1 MAIYNYNHTLANGT
15 ISTSTTSYTVT
26 GTDTDFRY
34 IQSGSVLLNDA
45 NLAIGRVIH
54 VTSNVSLLLSANAN
68 LAVTGSMFYVNS
80 FVISPPAF
88 EFTYEL
94 GRIYANSNSNI
105 IYGNGTY
112 FSNTITTGQ
121 TLLIPAIR
129 YSNVSAQVD
138 KRVGTTLGIVDFVDN
153 NTRLHLRENSVAT
166 AIYASWTYGD
176 PSAVAPTTDVG
187 VAPLSKYADGFHS
200 MIKPIFTAVEKG
212 VFTNVEQVHSYHPP
226 VQDPV
231 TGIMVNVPATTFKKH
246 ADQQAIVGNSV
257 GFGTL
262 IGNLTLGES
271 NDFGT
276 VTHFRMSNEK
286 FGMHPAYVRDSVA
299 YIDQIHAAVM
309 PSQGDDQGVISSA
322 GGFFNKM
329 KQIYPETMADRIAA
343 QMGLKIN
350 RITDVQHQ
358 AEQYLDQQPVMM
370 TDVEKQN
377 ITQSS
382 SSTATYVP
390 LSQKTLK
397 ASGVPISIP
406 GLINAVSTDQIPQDY
421 RPIVYKTPQFG
432 WWNKT

>member
-15 ISTSTTSYTVT
+15 ITTSTASYTVT

-88 EFTYEL
+88 EFKYEL

-176 PSAVAPTTDVG
+176 PSAVAPTTDVA

-276 VTHFRMSNEK
+276 VTHFRMNNEK
-286 FGMHPAYVRDSVA
+286 FGMHPAYVKDSIP

-309 PSQGDDQGVISSA
+309 PEQGDDQGVIPSA
-322 GGFFNKM
+322 DGFFDKM

-377 ITQSS
+377 LTQSS

-406 GLINAVSTDQIPQDY
+406 GLINAVSTDQIPQDF